1 MLYPFPNPT
10 MEFTIHHP
18 EPKIVTLCTA
28 RYVLGPLAVELWHEG
43 EPYTVLSICLPELS
57 LADDEFAFKT
67 YSENQSL
74 YQQLLEHGI
83 IQCLR
88 FESSSIGSV
97 PICRLT
103 EQVDAEPVVTQTP

>member
-1 MLYPFPNPT
+1 
-10 MEFTIHHP
+10 MEITIHHP
-18 EPKIVTLCTA
+18 DPKIVTLCTA

-43 EPYTVLSICLPELS
+43 EPYTVLSICLPELT

-74 YQQLLEHGI
+74 YQQLLEQNI
-83 IQCLR
+83 IEIIR
-88 FESSSIGSV
+88 FEFTGIGSV

-103 EQVDAEPVVTQTP
+103 NPEDTVQLV

>member
-1 MLYPFPNPT
+1 
-10 MEFTIHHP
+10 MEITIHHP
-18 EPKIVTLCTA
+18 DPKIVTLCTA

-43 EPYTVLSICLPELS
+43 EPYTVLSICLPELT

-74 YQQLLEHGI
+74 YQQLLEQNI
-83 IQCLR
+83 IEFIR
-88 FESSSIGSV
+88 FEYTGIGST

-103 EQVDAEPVVTQTP
+103 YPEDTVQLV

>member
-1 MLYPFPNPT
+1 

-18 EPKIVTLCTA
+18 DPKVVTLCTA
-28 RYVLGPLAVELWHEG
+28 RYVLGPLAVELWQEG
-43 EPYTVLSICLPELS
+43 EPYTVLSICLPEFT

-74 YQQLLEHGI
+74 YQQLLEQGV
-83 IQCLR
+83 IQFIR
-88 FESSSIGSV
+88 FEFCSIGSV

-103 EQVDAEPVVTQTP
+103 NPEDAVQLV